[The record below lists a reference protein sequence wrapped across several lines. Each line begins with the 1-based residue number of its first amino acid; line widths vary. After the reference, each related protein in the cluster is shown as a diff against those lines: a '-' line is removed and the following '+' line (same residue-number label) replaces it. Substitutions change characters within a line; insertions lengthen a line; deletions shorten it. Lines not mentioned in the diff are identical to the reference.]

1 MNYSLLVTV
10 YNDADYLPRC
20 FNSILS
26 QTLVPDEIVVV
37 NDNSTDKTGDIIDE
51 YNFKHVFSSEPK
63 HEQRWLNRVRAFKL
77 GLSALNQN
85 TLFVLKV
92 DADIIMEPDYAATVI
107 DHFRK
112 NPNLA
117 ACSGIANKHQFR
129 TLPRNG
135 AIMYRR
141 STISSDDIRE
151 VYAWDR
157 WTLLWLLERGFN
169 VSVDKTITYEELR
182 DSVLTLREAYN
193 AGTIRRQE
201 RYPIRGVLIQA
212 LIQKGM
218 KKVAFLNGYLNG
230 KGPERHDPEFIQRY
244 SKKEEAERL
253 RYIMRRLG
261 VEQ

>member
-20 FNSILS
+20 FDSILS
-26 QTLVPDEIVVV
+26 QTYLPDEVIVV
-37 NDNSTDKTGDIIDE
+37 NDNSTDKTGAIIDE
-51 YNFKHVFSSEPK
+51 YNFKNIFSSEPK

-77 GLSALNQN
+77 GLSALN
-85 TLFVLKV
+85 TKTSLVLKV
-92 DADIIMEPDYAATVI
+92 DADIIMTSDYASTLI
-107 DHFRK
+107 DHFINNK
-112 NPNLA
+112 NIA
-117 ACSGIANKHQFR
+117 ACSGIANMRQFH

-141 STISSDDIRE
+141 SAINPNDIRE

-157 WTLLWLLERGFN
+157 WTLLWLLESGFD
-169 VSVDKTITYEELR
+169 VSVDETITYEELR

-193 AGTIRRQE
+193 TGTIRRQE
-201 RYPIRGVLIQA
+201 QYPLRGVLIQA

-230 KGPERHDPEFIQRY
+230 KGPERHNLDFIRRY
-244 SKKEEAERL
+244 SQKEEAERL
-253 RYIMRRLG
+253 NYLMKRLG
-261 VEQ
+261 VSQ

>member
-10 YNDADYLPRC
+10 YNDEEYLPRC
-20 FNSILS
+20 FDSILS
-26 QTLVPDEIVVV
+26 QSNAPDEIVIV

-51 YNFKHVFSSEPK
+51 YEFKHIFSSEPK

-77 GLSALNQN
+77 GFSALSPK
-85 TLFVLKV
+85 TLLVLKV
-92 DADIIMEPDYAATVI
+92 DADIIIAPDYASTLI
-107 DHFRK
+107 DHFKK
-112 NPNLA
+112 NKNLA
-117 ACSGIANKHQFR
+117 ACSGIANLHQFR

-141 STISSDDIRE
+141 SMINPGDIRE

-157 WTLLWLLERGFN
+157 WTLLWLLESGFE
-169 VSVDKTITYEELR
+169 VSVDETLIYEELR

-201 RYPIRGVLIQA
+201 RYPLRGVLIQA

-218 KKVAFLNGYLNG
+218 KKIAFLNGYLNG
-230 KGPERHDPEFIQRY
+230 RGPERHDLDFIQRY
-244 SKKEEAERL
+244 SKKEEVERMS
-253 RYIMRRLG
+253 YIMKRLG
-261 VEQ
+261 IEK